1 MNEKR
6 VARELVKLA
15 RELSAGPQKLR
26 LQAMQFQIKGPRVYF
41 QVYRG
46 FRVEPGLPVSE
57 VMDYMQNAAKGA
69 EAERGAIIKT
79 LESLTGFKVKYS
91 RGSIISE
98 LVKNQVLIVAGAEV
112 EHASEV
118 VQFLEGRGFD
128 ETQ

>member
-1 MNEKR
+1 MLEEVVMNEKR

-15 RELSAGPQKLR
+15 RELSAGPQK
-26 LQAMQFQIKGPRVYF
+26 QFQIKGPRVYF